1 MDEQLDVVVVAKVSR
16 PMREW
21 LRHKAYIEERTM
33 SSIIRDMLA
42 QAQREERAEG
52 GHDGRKVVGPA
63 ETETPPQGGAPVR
76 DSVRFE
82 RTAGERAVRPAN
94 GGSPAARGTGEQ
106 R

>member
-42 QAQREERAEG
+42 QARHDDRANVASDQREAL
-52 GHDGRKVVGPA
+52 DI
-63 ETETPPQGGAPVR
+63 
-76 DSVRFE
+76 
-82 RTAGERAVRPAN
+82 
-94 GGSPAARGTGEQ
+94 EQ
-106 R
+106 SRQA

>member
-52 GHDGRKVVGPA
+52 GHDGTHLSQLLK
-63 ETETPPQGGAPVR
+63 R
-76 DSVRFE
+76 DGRVFR
-82 RTAGERAVRPAN
+82 
-94 GGSPAARGTGEQ
+94 
-106 R
+106 

>member
-63 ETETPPQGGAPVR
+63 ETETRLLEMHKCEPDAATRAAGH
-76 DSVRFE
+76 DHW
-82 RTAGERAVRPAN
+82 AGEVH
-94 GGSPAARGTGEQ
+94 
-106 R
+106 